1 LPQGVRFCDVD
12 GMAVDPASDDARPPD
27 LGDFADFANFTASM
41 GLELWHE
48 DDRTHGRVEV
58 RREFMAPG
66 SDRVR
71 VGVLATLVD
80 TVAGTL
86 PTGPINPTV
95 DLRIRLLD
103 EPPSSGAIH
112 FVSHP
117 VKAGKRLFL
126 GEVFL
131 HAGEAS
137 RPFATSMITFINQT
151 IQGFAGGGAGG
162 GRTPPIARPLGA
174 ASYDDALAPRYPNA
188 TTVEIDPQPH
198 VSNPIFGTFLGGAQ
212 VLLAEIAAEHALSGS
227 GTYRTVD
234 LDMRFV
240 NRSGGETISAT
251 AEPVS
256 GPFDEH
262 SVRVAI
268 RRGTDDARLVSLA
281 SVRCQPA

>member
-1 LPQGVRFCDVD
+1 V
-12 GMAVDPASDDARPPD
+12 AVDPSSGDARVPD
-27 LGDFADFANFTASM
+27 LDGSAALANFTASM

-58 RREFMAPG
+58 RREFLAPG
-66 SDRVR
+66 TDRVR

-103 EPPSSGAIH
+103 EPPRSGAIH
-112 FVSHP
+112 LVSRP

-131 HAGEAS
+131 RAGDAS
-137 RPFATSMITFINQT
+137 RPFATSTITFINER
-151 IQGFAGGGAGG
+151 IAGFGGGGHGSPVAH
-162 GRTPPIARPLGA
+162 PLGA
-174 ASYDDALAPRYPNA
+174 PSYDDALAPRYPDGI
-188 TTVEIDPQPH
+188 TVEIEPQPH

-227 GTYRTVD
+227 GAYRTVD

-240 NRSGGETISAT
+240 NRSGSEKVTAT
-251 AEPVS
+251 AEEVS

-268 RRGTDDARLVSLA
+268 RRTTDARLVSLA
-281 SVRCQPA
+281 SVRCRTV